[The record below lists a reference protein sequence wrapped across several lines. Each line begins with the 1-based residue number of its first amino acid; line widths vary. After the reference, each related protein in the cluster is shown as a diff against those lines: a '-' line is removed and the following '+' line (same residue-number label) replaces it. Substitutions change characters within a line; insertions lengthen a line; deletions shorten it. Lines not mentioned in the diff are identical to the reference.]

1 MSEVLHIVL
10 FRWKDAATHE
20 QVEEAH
26 RRLRDLK
33 RLIPGI
39 LEIHCGRNFSER
51 GQGFETVLFVRF
63 RDREALNAYLPH
75 PAHRAVVEEVIQ
87 PIRENSLAVDI
98 VADPQLQEEQAV
110 A

>member
-10 FRWKDAATHE
+10 FRWKPDTSEE

-26 RRLRDLK
+26 RRLRELK

-63 RDREALNAYLPH
+63 KDREALNAYLPH
-75 PAHRAVVEEVIQ
+75 PAHRAVVEEAIQ
-87 PIRENSLAVDI
+87 PIRESSLAVDI
-98 VADPQLQEEQAV
+98 VADPQQLEG
-110 A
+110 